1 MRGWRSA
8 VRGVVTTTCS
18 RSWRISAASS
28 TGGAA
33 PTPSDSCSAVTGSEN
48 ENVLPLPELALHPD
62 PAAVVLDDLAAD
74 RQAEAGA
81 LRLVGERVADLLEAL
96 EHLRLI
102 RRRDAH
108 AGVDDADDD
117 LAAARGRRGR

>member
-1 MRGWRSA
+1 MRSA

-18 RSWRISAASS
+18 RSWRMSAASS
-28 TGGAA
+28 TGAAA
-33 PTPSDSCSAVTGSEN
+33 PTASGAARPVSGSEN
-48 ENVLPLPELALHPD
+48 ENVLPLPDLALHPD
-62 PAAVVLDDLAAD
+62 AAAVVLDDLAAD
-74 RQAEAGA
+74 GQAEARA

-96 EHLRLI
+96 EHLRLV

-117 LAAARGRRGR
+117 LAAAPRRRGR